1 MQLTPRYGGPPL
13 LEVDASLG
21 DPSVPTLRQRRR
33 MVEDLA
39 AFTSEQWATPSRCE
53 GWTVQD
59 VVSHL
64 VSVNQFWAMS
74 ITAGRGGTPT
84 RFLATFDPVASP
96 PQLVERM
103 RGLGPDEVLAQ
114 FATSVDAMAAAL
126 DGLGDD
132 DAGLAAL
139 AESPPGHVP
148 ISAVLL
154 HALWD
159 SWIHERD
166 ILLPLGGTQ
175 AREDD
180 EIVSCLAYAAA
191 VGPAFG
197 AATGS
202 TRAGTLVIAATD
214 PDATVAIDV
223 STSVTVRVRVRVGEG
238 ERPDE
243 GPRLTGRAVDLT
255 DALSFRAPF
264 PDGAK
269 DHLPP
274 DDHWLL
280 AGLDEVF
287 DLA

>member
-1 MQLTPRYGGPPL
+1 MQLTPRYDGPPL
-13 LEVDASLG
+13 LHVDASIG
-21 DPSVPTLRQRRR
+21 DPMVPTMRQRRR
-33 MVEDLA
+33 MVDELGTLSA
-39 AFTSEQWATPSRCE
+39 EQWAMPSRCE

-96 PQLVERM
+96 PQLVDRM
-103 RGLGPDEVLAQ
+103 RALPSEDVLGQ
-114 FATSVDAMAAAL
+114 FVASVDAMATAL
-126 DGLGDD
+126 EGLDET
-132 DAGLAAL
+132 GLATL

-166 ILLPLGGTQ
+166 ILLPLGRTQ
-175 AREDD
+175 AHEDD
-180 EIVSCLAYAAA
+180 EVVACLAYAAA

-202 TRAGTLVIAATD
+202 TRTGTLVV
-214 PDATVAIDV
+214 DATEPDVTVEIDAT
-223 STSVTVRVRVRVGEG
+223 TSVTIRVGAAA
-238 ERPDE
+238 PDG
-243 GPRLTGRAVDLT
+243 GPRLTGKAVDLT
-255 DALSFRAPF
+255 DALTFRAPF
-264 PDGAK
+264 PADAK

-274 DDHWLL
+274 DHHWLL
-280 AGLDEVF
+280 AGLDAVF